1 MKTRFKTHA
10 GALLPVFVFG
20 ALYGAL
26 LNYSLTEIPMST
38 GPATSV
44 EVAKNAGVQH
54 QTFAP
59 ADQGSGRHQ
68 CKPGLGIVNGNV
80 ARGDAC
86 PARFLKSMCIGVHS
100 W

>member
-44 EVAKNAGVQH
+44 EVAKMRASSTKPSPPPVKILDDTNAN
-54 QTFAP
+54 P
-59 ADQGSGRHQ
+59 AL
-68 CKPGLGIVNGNV
+68 GL
-80 ARGDAC
+80 
-86 PARFLKSMCIGVHS
+86 
-100 W
+100 